1 MTRRSIASLAIA
13 SALAIAWLHAQ
24 QPARQLPPRFGTESE
39 LVTVDASVVDR
50 DGQPILGLE
59 QQDFVVLENGRPQEI
74 VAFQAVTVPRHQ
86 MVPVTRPSPVS
97 TNTQPRAPG
106 RTFVVLFDD
115 LHLTAT
121 QAQRARLAVVQF
133 LKTGT
138 APGDRVSLI
147 ATGSDVWRH
156 AQIPDDRDD
165 LIAIAE
171 SLQGRYPVDSSS
183 ERISEWEAYRIDVQ
197 QDMDVALQVKRRFDS
212 YGAAGQSKISGPIPR
227 EEIAKSSLEGIID
240 PLIRMRAAAV
250 YNAAVSRNKKTLTV
264 LTRALRAVA
273 DVPGRKGVVLVSQ
286 GFVFEPDLAEARDAV
301 RASLGANAP
310 VYFVNTRGLAAL
322 AEAMTS
328 AQANPLDVQDT
339 LLAIAD
345 PERESEGAESVALD
359 TGGFAITHTNDL
371 SRGLM
376 QVSRESDAYYLLGY
390 RPVDPRRDGRFRRI
404 EVRLRGDRHGITV
417 KARRG
422 YYPAGAAAPESK
434 AGEDPTVIAAL
445 DGPYDVPEIPLRTTA
460 HAFDAAAG
468 DSLHVQVTT
477 DVDVRQ
483 FRFND
488 RSGTLDGS
496 MAYVIEVRE
505 KKTGQRYRYDEQV
518 DMALQRATRERLW
531 RTWYSL
537 SREFTLPRGRYA
549 ARVVVR
555 DLAGGRLGSV
565 THDFDVPGASGFRT
579 STPILTDIVES
590 ALTPA
595 AMRPV
600 LIARRVFPRD
610 SMLYCQY
617 LVYGAATDP
626 ATGLPRVTGG
636 YEVRRRPPAAVRG
649 DSGDRGE
656 LFKKAAPSVI
666 TPPPLMLTPFPSGSL
681 RRLHGISLAGASPG
695 EYELILAVTDEVTHG
710 TLTIR
715 EPFMIAADK

>member
-1 MTRRSIASLAIA
+1 MNRRSTAGLAIVCAVAIASLR
-13 SALAIAWLHAQ
+13 AQ
-24 QPARQLPPRFGTESE
+24 QPARPLPPRFATESE

-50 DGQPILGLE
+50 DGRPLLGLT
-59 QQDFVVLENGRPQEI
+59 QKDFVVLENGKPQEI
-74 VAFQAVTVPRHQ
+74 VAFQAITVPRQH
-86 MVPVTRPSPVS
+86 MVSTPPVTPVS
-97 TNTQPRAPG
+97 ANTEARTPG
-106 RTFVVLFDD
+106 RTFVIFFDD
-115 LHLTAT
+115 LHLTST
-121 QAQRARLAVVQF
+121 QALRARLAVVQF

-147 ATGSDVWRH
+147 ASGSDVWRH
-156 AQIPDDRDD
+156 ARMPDGRDE

-171 SLQGRYPVDSSS
+171 SLQGQYPVDSSS

-212 YGAAGQSKISGPIPR
+212 YGAAGQSKLSGPIPR
-227 EEIAKSSLEGIID
+227 EAIARSSLEGIID
-240 PLIRMRAAAV
+240 PVIRMRAASV
-250 YNAAVSRNKKTLTV
+250 HNAAVSRNKKTMAV
-264 LTRALRAVA
+264 LTRALRSVA

-286 GFVFEPDLAEARDAV
+286 GFVHEPDLNEMREAV
-301 RASLGANAP
+301 RASLRANAP

-322 AEAMTS
+322 ADAMTS

-359 TGGFAITHTNDL
+359 TGGFVITHSNDL
-371 SRGLM
+371 ARGIM

-390 RPVDPRRDGRFRRI
+390 RPPDPKPDGRFRRI
-404 EVRLRGDRHGITV
+404 DVRLRDDRNGVTV

-422 YYPAGAAAPESK
+422 YYPAGAAVPASK
-434 AGEDPTVIAAL
+434 AGEDPSVVAAL
-445 DGPYDVPEIPLRTTA
+445 DGPYDIPEIPLRTTA
-460 HAFDAAAG
+460 YAFDAAAG

-483 FRFND
+483 FRFSE
-488 RSGTLDGS
+488 RRGTFEGS

-505 KKTGQRYRYDEQV
+505 KKSGQRYRYDEQV
-518 DMALQRATRERLW
+518 DMALQPSTRERLW

-537 SREFTLPRGRYA
+537 SREFTLPRGQYA

-565 THDFDVPGASGFRT
+565 THDFEVPGASGFRT

-590 ALTPA
+590 AGTPA
-595 AMRPV
+595 AMKPV
-600 LIARRVFPRD
+600 LIARRTFPRE

-617 LVYGAATDP
+617 LVYGAAADP
-626 ATGLPRVTGG
+626 ATGVPRVTGG
-636 YEVRRRPPAAVRG
+636 YEVRRVA
-649 DSGDRGE
+649 SGE
-656 LFKKAAPSVI
+656 VFKKAAPSVI
-666 TPPPLMLTPFPSGSL
+666 TPPSIMLSPFPSGSL
-681 RRLHGISLAGASPG
+681 RRLHGLSLAGAAAG
-695 EYELILAVTDEVTHG
+695 AYELVLTVSDDVTNR
-710 TLTIR
+710 TLTVR
-715 EPFMIAADK
+715 EPFTIAEEK